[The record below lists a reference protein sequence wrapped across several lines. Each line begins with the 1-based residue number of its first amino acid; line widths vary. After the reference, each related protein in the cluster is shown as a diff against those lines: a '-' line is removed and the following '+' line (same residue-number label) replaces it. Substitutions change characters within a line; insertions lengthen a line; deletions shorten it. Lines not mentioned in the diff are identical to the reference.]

1 MGISRFGTRR
11 PLRDGLRARNDPTSG
26 ECRIPPVKFPLNDP
40 FDAHPRGQG
49 DEDNRSTHCHHG
61 GAVRTI
67 SSVDAQ
73 HRTVLRNNPYFAIIR
88 YRPQSC
94 TGARMRPYARLM
106 CENCQNMRNSTR
118 VRRCKAQIFLAV
130 RSSVTKVCADVK
142 RRVAAGIQLAAL
154 TEYILMPVVPN

>member
-1 MGISRFGTRR
+1 
-11 PLRDGLRARNDPTSG
+11 
-26 ECRIPPVKFPLNDP
+26 
-40 FDAHPRGQG
+40 
-49 DEDNRSTHCHHG
+49 
-61 GAVRTI
+61 
-67 SSVDAQ
+67 
-73 HRTVLRNNPYFAIIR
+73 
-88 YRPQSC
+88 
-94 TGARMRPYARLM
+94 MRPYARLM